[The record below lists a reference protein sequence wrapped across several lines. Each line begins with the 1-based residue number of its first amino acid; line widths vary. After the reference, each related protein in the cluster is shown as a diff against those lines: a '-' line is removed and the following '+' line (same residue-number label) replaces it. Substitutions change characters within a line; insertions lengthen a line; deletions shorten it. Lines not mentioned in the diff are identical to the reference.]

1 MALVIAKVLT
11 LYLVP
16 FLPPAIWKIRTRSPW
31 ACVMAGLGAA
41 ALYGLAKRPLRT
53 YIHYNDTFGLDRV
66 YPDPPFDLFHVGI
79 ALMYATASSVII
91 WAVMRATLSNVKTWR
106 GAVLFGMTQVTL
118 AAFVSINWQ
127 IERMLLF
134 TAMDSGFAGQTT
146 SRTTFEILRELPNIP
161 THYIIT
167 NFDQNFRWTPLLTLL
182 TFHTVEPILLHTG
195 LAVAILYT
203 VKSKKVWP
211 LAAAILCLTLS
222 NIIDTNFS
230 TFFLFNYIRNSPEIG
245 NIYTTI
251 FSFLHIDGFLRQN
264 LSYWSIGLLPG
275 LLAALPAFGLGLL
288 ARKALTNPT
297 DK

>member
-1 MALVIAKVLT
+1 
-11 LYLVP
+11 
-16 FLPPAIWKIRTRSPW
+16 
-31 ACVMAGLGAA
+31 
-41 ALYGLAKRPLRT
+41 
-53 YIHYNDTFGLDRV
+53 
-66 YPDPPFDLFHVGI
+66 
-79 ALMYATASSVII
+79 MYATASSVII

-127 IERMLLF
+127 IERILFF

-167 NFDQNFRWTPLLTLL
+167 NFDHKLPLDTPANPTDIPYRR
-182 TFHTVEPILLHTG
+182 TILLHTG

-230 TFFLFNYIRNSPEIG
+230 TFFLLQLHQKQPRNRQH
-245 NIYTTI
+245 
-251 FSFLHIDGFLRQN
+251 LHNDF
-264 LSYWSIGLLPG
+264 
-275 LLAALPAFGLGLL
+275 
-288 ARKALTNPT
+288 
-297 DK
+297 